1 MARLLSRGHV
11 PVCMY
16 IVLSGFITHLAY
28 GSKTFNTAGQA
39 CKFYLRRFGRIWLT
53 LYFSFA
59 LAVVQ
64 RSLTNDLEP
73 VKEYALELLLLHSW
87 ASDTWA
93 SAKSLNRRYLNMVS
107 WTLSTLALAWV
118 LYPALNAVFRRVP
131 ARIGPT
137 LGLMVLFSVTAIAP
151 ALVLFLVRKGQG
163 RGDTPGDLISGEE
176 YIFLYKFPP
185 LRLSEFLLGMASSQ
199 LLKLLRVDGKL
210 TWPHWQWVGWAS
222 AAAIVMTTATL
233 PVDPNWVSIA
243 RLNGEANHSP
253 NAHTARVD
261 QEALMMSMFA
271 PAWALVIIAANAP
284 VEDSS
289 LVRTLRHPVISSIGG
304 YSFAVYLF
312 QCFWY
317 YSWFETEASNV
328 PGIAPGIYGAYL
340 PGFLI
345 TLWLSAGMWTELV
358 EAPFAMAIKEL
369 LTDEVKPP
377 PDSEAKDPSAPPPV
391 VPGRFRPL
399 LQVALRVGI
408 AFGVGVSILLL
419 MYWVPSPNDSSV
431 PDKAAANTT
440 DPSTRV
446 ANAIATVITNRTSGL
461 PLSPR
466 SVPGANVLQPA
477 H

>member
-28 GSKTFNTAGQA
+28 GSKTFNTAGEA

-73 VKEYALELLLLHSW
+73 VKEYGLEVLLLHAW
-87 ASDTWA
+87 FPVGTGPSDHH
-93 SAKSLNRRYLNMVS
+93 YLNAVS
-107 WTLSTLALAWV
+107 WTLSTLTLAWV

-131 ARIGPT
+131 ARIAPT
-137 LGLMVLFSVTAIAP
+137 LGLMLLFSVTAIAP

-176 YIFLYKFPP
+176 YDYLYKFPP

-222 AAAIVMTTATL
+222 AAAILMTTATL
-233 PVDPNWVSIA
+233 PVDPNWISIA

-253 NAHTARVD
+253 NAHHARVD
-261 QEALMMSMFA
+261 QEVLFISMFA

-312 QCFWY
+312 QCLWY
-317 YSWFETEASNV
+317 YAWFETEASNV
-328 PGIAPGIYGAYL
+328 PGISPGIDGAYL

-369 LTDEVKPP
+369 LTDEVKRP
-377 PDSEAKDPSAPPPV
+377 PDSDAKDPPPPPPV

-399 LQVALRVGI
+399 LQVAPRVGI

-431 PDKAAANTT
+431 TDKAAANST
-440 DPSTRV
+440 DPTTRV
-446 ANAIATVITNRTSGL
+446 ASAIATVVTNRTSRL